1 MSKIQRGP
9 RKGRSDSTRGAKPGE
24 WEGRLRLWIDIGG
37 RPGLGPGK
45 IKLLDAIATTKSLSS
60 AARKL
65 NMSYRLAWKHLRLL
79 EERTGVT
86 VVEPQRGGRTG
97 GGTALTPEGKTLL
110 AAYHKFRTEVEE
122 HMQSACHR
130 HFAKWSV
137 PSDPGD

>member
-9 RKGRSDSTRGAKPGE
+9 RKGRSKSTRDAAPGA

-45 IKLLDAIATTKSLSS
+45 VKLLEAIATAKSLSS
-60 AARKL
+60 AAKQL
-65 NMSYRLAWKHLRLL
+65 NMSYRLAWKHLRLI
-79 EERTGVT
+79 EERTGIA

-97 GGTALTPEGKTLL
+97 GGTVLTPPGRTLL
-110 AAYHKFRTEVEE
+110 EAYHRFRNEVEE

-130 HFAKWSV
+130 HFARWAI
-137 PSDPGD
+137 PTAGDK